1 MSRRANGEGT
11 LVKRA
16 DGRWQ
21 ASGYVLTSE
30 GGRKRVHYY
39 GKTRA
44 EASGKLIAGLENSR
58 RFIPV
63 ARKAWTVD
71 GYLTYWLR
79 TIVPVKT
86 RPRTA
91 ELYESTVRLHI
102 VPYIGRKPLAK
113 LSVQDVQD
121 TIGRLQSDGH
131 SHRTLHRVRT
141 VLSSA
146 LSRAQKE
153 ELVYRNV
160 ARLVDLPQYERK
172 TITPWPLDQAR
183 QFLDAAAGHRWGV
196 GYQMLVTYGMRRGE
210 VLGLQWQDIDFTTNV
225 IHVTRQLQR
234 IDGALATGPVKTSS
248 GRRDLPLLP
257 HIREA
262 LLTMRESRT
271 PTETAHVLISKTGT
285 PVDPKNFV
293 RTFHEIRDRAQ
304 LPRITVHHTRHTAA
318 TLLKN
323 LGVPVRDIQL
333 ILGHANISTTQE
345 IYQHGDV
352 TRQREALT
360 QIAEALTT
368 KPASQCATEDNE
380 QDEFTDCCQQSL
392 SNGSDE
398 MISSQLQVSEGKKNR
413 RSTDV
418 DTADFLGGSNGAR
431 THDTLLKSLTED
443 TFAQLPT
450 SIITALRIDAH
461 RRKWGAVVVKNG
473 CQTVPPIF
481 TIKHL
486 GITSAGYHHAIVLAC
501 DQALTAKLRRAS
513 FPLSLLPTSP
523 RTIDDK
529 EGRHDTSR

>member
-1 MSRRANGEGT
+1 M
-11 LVKRA
+11 RA

-44 EASGKLIAGLENSR
+44 EASDKLIAGLENSR
-58 RFIPV
+58 RSIPV
-63 ARKAWTVD
+63 ASKVWTVER
-71 GYLTYWLR
+71 YLDHWLR
-79 TIVPVKT
+79 AIVPIKT

-102 VPYIGRKPLAK
+102 VPYIGRQQLAK
-113 LSVQDVQD
+113 LSVQDVQN
-121 TIGRLQSDGH
+121 TIGALTSDGH

-172 TITPWPLDQAR
+172 AITPWTLDQAR

-210 VLGLQWQDIDFTTNV
+210 VLGIQWQDIDFTTNV
-225 IHVTRQLQR
+225 IHVARQLQR
-234 IDGALATGPVKTSS
+234 IGGVLTTGPVKTSS
-248 GRRDLPLLP
+248 GRRALPLLP

-271 PTETAHVLISKTGT
+271 PAETAHVLISKTGT

-293 RTFHEIRDRAQ
+293 RTFHEIRDRAG

-368 KPASQCATEDNE
+368 KPASLSITEDNE
-380 QDEFTDCCQQSL
+380 QALFTDCCQQSL
-392 SNGSDE
+392 SNDSADT
-398 MISSQLQVSEGKKNR
+398 ISSELQEPEDKKNR
-413 RSTDV
+413 RSTEV
-418 DTADFLGGSNGAR
+418 ESAGLLGGSNGAR
-431 THDTLLKSLTED
+431 THDTLLKSFIED

-450 SIITALRIDAH
+450 SVITALRIDAH
-461 RRKWGAVVVKNG
+461 RRKWGAVVVRNG
-473 CQTVPPIF
+473 CQPVPSISS
-481 TIKHL
+481 TQRL
-486 GITSAGYHHAIVLAC
+486 AITAARHHHAMLTVY
-501 DQALTAKLRRAS
+501 DDALTAKLRGAS

-523 RTIDDK
+523 LTVDDK
-529 EGRHDTSR
+529 ERHHDTSR